1 MKLETELKLSY
12 YREIARI
19 DEKRNIKLVQHTE
32 SGKVFV
38 LKSLHVFDLKVFTYL
53 KENPP
58 KGVPKIIELIE
69 DEEKIHVVEEYVS
82 GNTLLELQ
90 QDRGPFS
97 EHEAAGYISQLCD
110 ILRTLHQQNPPIVHR
125 DIKPSNLLVTYD
137 GRLILIDFNTAKES
151 EGDKGHDTVLIGTAG
166 YAAPE
171 QYGFSESKP
180 TADIYAIGVL
190 LNELLTG
197 CLPGQKEYKGRLSKI
212 IQKCIHIDPEQR
224 FQSVD
229 ELQQA
234 LNEALHPE
242 NARLKSIQSWL
253 PPGIRNKNPFVKF
266 ASFVGYLLL
275 IIISMSLEFE
285 NASSDELIFNRI
297 VFLLLF
303 LSEILLIGNYG
314 NIWSH
319 LPLARNSNR
328 LVKAGGIVLWAFV
341 LLICWAIIIGSFNF

>member
-1 MKLETELKLSY
+1 M
-12 YREIARI
+12 
-19 DEKRNIKLVQHTE
+19 
-32 SGKVFV
+32 FV
-38 LKSLHVFDLKVFTYL
+38 LKAFMFDLKVFISE
-53 KENPP
+53 ENPP
-58 KGVPKIIELIE
+58 KGIPNIELIE
-69 DEEKIHVVEEYVS
+69 DEEKMHDLKNMFQEIHCWNCS
-82 GNTLLELQ
+82 
-90 QDRGPFS
+90 RPGPFS

-125 DIKPSNLLVTYD
+125 DIKPSNLIVTYD

-212 IQKCIHIDPEQR
+212 IQKCTHIDPVQR

-234 LNEALHPE
+234 LNEVLHPE
-242 NARLKSIQSWL
+242 NARLKAYKAGCRRESE
-253 PPGIRNKNPFVKF
+253 IRTRLLN
-266 ASFVGYLLL
+266 LLL
-275 IIISMSLEFE
+275 L
-285 NASSDELIFNRI
+285 
-297 VFLLLF
+297 
-303 LSEILLIGNYG
+303 
-314 NIWSH
+314 
-319 LPLARNSNR
+319 
-328 LVKAGGIVLWAFV
+328 
-341 LLICWAIIIGSFNF
+341 